1 MAHTRHRHAHRR
13 AGGGFLLSILV
24 WFSLFPPSGNPVIG
38 EEHMA
43 FAFSLLLFDVLA
55 YWQSIRLDRWLEA
68 HTVAAALNSATTIKL
83 RPTFR
88 AGIHRF

>member
-1 MAHTRHRHAHRR
+1 
-13 AGGGFLLSILV
+13 
-24 WFSLFPPSGNPVIG
+24 
-38 EEHMA
+38 MA
-43 FAFSLLLFDVLA
+43 FALSLLLFDVLA